1 MRNLFA
7 LFSFLTLVSLSYAEK
22 KKTIYLIRNGETN
35 FNTDSIHRVGG
46 RINVP
51 LNDLGVAHCKAAG
64 DFLSNKNIG
73 KIYYSSIPRAK
84 QSAEYIEKQ
93 HKTQVEMVEEPLV
106 IDVSFGI
113 YEGKTYQEAFGNEK
127 GGDFILHPEKLI
139 IPQGETF
146 YAVMD
151 RLRLFFVKFWESDEE
166 VCTIVSHGSVM
177 NVLSLMLLQAPL
189 EKFWSMEM
197 SPCGVSKVQMN
208 SIYSFNVEYWN
219 ANNFLQEDEKKSNM
233 DINLNRVCQILKIE
247 KPVIQGP
254 MFWLTDAKLVA
265 AVSEAGGLG
274 VLGPHAG
281 QNSLPKDDVER
292 AERMRKEIRKVKEL
306 TSKPFGINIFH
317 SGQNPDI
324 QLQLMLK
331 VVYEEKVPVAVIAND
346 APDIAED
353 IIKEVKAHGMTVVY
367 RHLNLTPD
375 LARKAEKAGAD
386 IIVATGM
393 DEGGTLPVHNIG
405 TFSIVP
411 LIVDSVKIPVMA
423 AGGITDRRTFNA
435 AFALGAEGAFCG
447 TLFLSAKEARTSQN
461 VKEMMLKANATDID
475 FFRTIPYYYRS
486 IPTPLS
492 QKLVQMDKELKT
504 REELYNTMHP
514 MRNMKFGMLDGQIDV
529 GYISVGLGVSMI
541 HSIRSCKE
549 IIDDITKDFKE

>member
-1 MRNLFA
+1 MRNILV
-7 LFSFLTLVSLSYAEK
+7 FLSLLSLVSLTTSEK
-22 KKTIYLIRNGETN
+22 IKTIYLVRNGETT
-35 FNTDSIHRVGG
+35 FSTDANLRVGG
-46 RINVP
+46 RINTP

-84 QSAEYIEKQ
+84 QSAEYIAKQ
-93 HKTQVEMVEEPLV
+93 HKTQVEMVEEPLL
-106 IDVSFGI
+106 IDVSYGT
-113 YEGKTYQEAFGNEK
+113 YEGKTYKEAFGNEK
-127 GGDFILHPEKLI
+127 GGDLMDHPEKLI
-139 IPQGETF
+139 IPEGETF
-146 YAVMD
+146 YSVMD

-166 VCTIVSHGSVM
+166 VCTIVSHGSIM
-177 NVLSLMLLQAPL
+177 NILSLMLVQAPL
-189 EKFWSMEM
+189 EKFWTMHM
-197 SPCGVSKVQMN
+197 SPCGVSKVKMN
-208 SIYSFNVEYWN
+208 SIYAFTIDYWN
-219 ANNFLQEDEKKSNM
+219 ANSFLEEGEKK
-233 DINLNRVCQILKIE
+233 INSNRVCQILKIE

-292 AERMRKEIRKVKEL
+292 AERMRAEIRKVKEL
-306 TSKPFGINIFH
+306 TSKPFGINIFY
-317 SGQNPDI
+317 SGQNPDV

-331 VVYEEKVPVAVIAND
+331 VVYEEKVPVAVVAHD
-346 APDIAED
+346 GPEIAED
-353 IIKEVKAHGMTVVY
+353 IIKDLKAHGVTVVY
-367 RHLNLTPD
+367 RHLNCSPD
-375 LARKAEKAGAD
+375 FARKAVKAGAD

-393 DEGGTLPVHNIG
+393 DEGGTLPNHNIG

-411 LIVDSVKIPVMA
+411 LIVDSVDVPVMA

-461 VKEMMLKANATDID
+461 VKEMMVKANATDID
-475 FFRTIPYYYRS
+475 FFRTLPYYYRS

-492 QKLVQMDKELKT
+492 QKLVKMDNELKT
-504 REELYNTMHP
+504 REELYNAMHP

-549 IIDDITKDFKE
+549 IIDDITQDFKP